1 MIESKTMHTAPRAT
15 PTPMPALAP
24 VLSPELELGMDDDVG
39 VEKLLLAIGLDCVL
53 EEDGDDG
60 NEDVEEDNV
69 PGDADVD
76 LDVEV
81 EVEVKSANSPG
92 AGA

>member
-1 MIESKTMHTAPRAT
+1 
-15 PTPMPALAP
+15 MPALAP
-24 VLSPELELGMDDDVG
+24 VLSPELELGVDDDVG
-39 VEKLLLAIGLDCVL
+39 VERLLLAIGLDCVL

-60 NEDVEEDNV
+60 NEDVKEDDV

-81 EVEVKSANSPG
+81 EVEVKVKSANSPG